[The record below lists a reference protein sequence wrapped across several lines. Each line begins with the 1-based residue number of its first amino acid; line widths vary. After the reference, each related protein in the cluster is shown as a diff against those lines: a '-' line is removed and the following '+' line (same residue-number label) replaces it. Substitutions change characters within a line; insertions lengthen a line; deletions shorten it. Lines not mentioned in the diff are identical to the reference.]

1 MRIKT
6 KDDRRQRIKFR
17 LRKRTVGNTDRP
29 RLTVFRSVAH
39 MYVQVI
45 DDMTGRT
52 IASASTVEPT
62 LKGSLAKDASGG
74 NVAGAKVIGKAIAE
88 RLLEKGVKRVV
99 FDRNGFLYHG
109 RVKAVADAARE
120 AGLEF

>member
-6 KDDRRQRIKFR
+6 KEDRRERIKFR
-17 LRKRTVGNTDRP
+17 IRKRVRGTGARP

-39 MYVQVI
+39 IYVQVV
-45 DDMTGRT
+45 DDADGKT
-52 IASASTVEPT
+52 IASASTTEPAV
-62 LKGSLAKDASGG
+62 KGVLDKAAKGG
-74 NVAGAKVIGKAIAE
+74 NVAGAKAIGKAIAE
-88 RLLEKGVKRVV
+88 RLLEKGVKQVV

-109 RVKAVADAARE
+109 RIKAVADAARE

>member
-6 KDDRRQRIKFR
+6 KEDRRERIKFR
-17 LRKRTVGNTDRP
+17 IRKRVRGTEQRP

-39 MYVQVI
+39 MYVQVV
-45 DDMTGRT
+45 DAMSGRT
-52 IASASTVEPT
+52 IAAASSIESAV
-62 LKGSLAKDASGG
+62 KGAMGKAEGG
-74 NVAGAKVIGKAIAE
+74 NVAGAQAVGKAIAE
-88 RLLEKGVKRVV
+88 RLLEKGVKQVV

>member
-6 KDDRRQRIKFR
+6 KEDRRDRIKHR
-17 LRKRTVGNTDRP
+17 IRKRVQGTEARP

-39 MYVQVI
+39 MYVQVV

-52 IASASTVEPT
+52 IAAASTIEPAV
-62 LKGSLAKDASGG
+62 KGTLAKGVNGG
-74 NVAGAKVIGKAIAE
+74 NVAGAVAIGKAIAE
-88 RLLEKGVKRVV
+88 RLIGKGVTRVV

>member
-6 KDDRRQRIKFR
+6 KEDRRDRIKHR
-17 LRKRTVGNTDRP
+17 IRKRVRGGEERP

-39 MYVQVI
+39 MYVQVV
-45 DDMTGRT
+45 DDMTGKT
-52 IASASTVEPT
+52 IASASTVESGV
-62 LKGSLAKDASGG
+62 KGSMAKEAKGG
-74 NVAGAKVIGKAIAE
+74 NIEGAKAIGRTIAE
-88 RLLEKGVKRVV
+88 RLKEKGVTRVV

>member
-6 KDDRRQRIKFR
+6 REDRRDRIKHR
-17 LRKRTVGNTDRP
+17 IRKRVTGTQVRP

-39 MYVQVI
+39 IYVQVI
-45 DDMTGRT
+45 DDASGQT
-52 IASASTVEPT
+52 IAAASTVEPAV
-62 LKGSLAKDASGG
+62 KGGLPAEAKGG
-74 NVAGAKVIGKAIAE
+74 NIAGAKAIGKAIAE
-88 RLLEKGVKRVV
+88 RLLQKGVSRVV

>member
-6 KDDRRQRIKFR
+6 KEDRRDRIKLR
-17 LRKRTVGNTDRP
+17 IRKRVRGTEERP

-39 MYVQVI
+39 IYVQVVN
-45 DDMTGRT
+45 DADGKT
-52 IASASTVEPT
+52 IASASTVEPAV
-62 LKGSLAKDASGG
+62 KGVLDQAAKGG
-74 NVAGAKVIGKAIAE
+74 NVAGAKAIGKTIAE

-109 RVKAVADAARE
+109 RIKAVADAARE

>member
-6 KDDRRQRIKFR
+6 KDDRRQRIKYR
-17 LRKRTVGNTDRP
+17 IRKRVEGSEARP

-39 MYVQVI
+39 IYVQVV
-45 DDMTGRT
+45 DDATGT
-52 IASASTVEPT
+52 TLASASTVEPT
-62 LKGSLAKDASGG
+62 VKGTMDTQARGG
-74 NVAGAKVIGKAIAE
+74 NVAGAKAIGKTIAE

>member
-6 KDDRRQRIKFR
+6 KVDRRDRIKHR
-17 LRKRTVGNTDRP
+17 IRKRVQGTPERP

-39 MYVQVI
+39 IYVQVV
-45 DDMTGRT
+45 DDMQGTT
-52 IASASTVEPT
+52 IAAASTVEPAV
-62 LKGSLAKDASGG
+62 KGALAKEAKGG
-74 NVAGAKVIGKAIAE
+74 NVAGAKAIGKAIAE
-88 RLLEKGVKRVV
+88 RLLEKGVKQVV

-109 RVKAVADAARE
+109 RIKAVAEAARE

>member
-6 KDDRRQRIKFR
+6 KEDRRERIKHR
-17 LRKRTVGNTDRP
+17 IRKRVRGSEERP

-39 MYVQVI
+39 IYVQVVN
-45 DDMTGRT
+45 DADGKT
-52 IASASTVEPT
+52 IASASTIEPA
-62 LKGSLAKDASGG
+62 LKGALDKAAKGG
-74 NVAGAKVIGKAIAE
+74 NVEGAKAIGKAIAE
-88 RLLEKGVKRVV
+88 RLQEKGVKRVV

-109 RVKAVADAARE
+109 RIKAVADAARE

>member
-6 KDDRRQRIKFR
+6 REDRRDRIKYR
-17 LRKRTVGNTDRP
+17 IRKRVRGTQERP

-39 MYVQVI
+39 MYVQVV

-52 IASASTVEPT
+52 IAAASTTDPKLKGT
-62 LKGSLAKDASGG
+62 LKKEERGG
-74 NVAGAKVIGKAIAE
+74 NIAGAKAVGKTIAE

>member
-6 KDDRRQRIKFR
+6 KEDRRDRIKFR
-17 LRKRTVGNTDRP
+17 IRKRVQGTGERP

-39 MYVQVI
+39 IYVQVVN
-45 DDMTGRT
+45 DAEGTT
-52 IASASTVEPT
+52 IASASTTEPAVKSA
-62 LKGSLAKDASGG
+62 LDKAAKGG
-74 NVAGAKVIGKAIAE
+74 NIAGAKAIAE
-88 RLLEKGVKRVV
+88 RLQEKGVKRVV

-109 RVKAVADAARE
+109 RIKAVADAARE

>member
-6 KDDRRQRIKFR
+6 KEDRRDRIKYR
-17 LRKRTVGNTDRP
+17 IRRRVQGTVERP

-39 MYVQVI
+39 MYVQVV
-45 DDMTGRT
+45 DDATGQT
-52 IASASTVEPT
+52 IASASTVEPAV
-62 LKGSLAKDASGG
+62 KGALPKQATGG
-74 NVAGAKVIGKAIAE
+74 NVEGAKAIGKAIAE
-88 RLLEKGVKRVV
+88 RLIGQGVKRVV

-109 RVKAVADAARE
+109 RVKAVAEAARE

>member
-6 KDDRRQRIKFR
+6 KEDRRDRIKYR
-17 LRKRTVGNTDRP
+17 IRKRVQGTSERP

-39 MYVQVI
+39 IYVQVV
-45 DDMTGRT
+45 DDMQGTT
-52 IASASTVEPT
+52 IAAASTVEPAV
-62 LKGSLAKDASGG
+62 KGALAKEAKGG
-74 NVAGAKVIGKAIAE
+74 NVAGAKAIGKAIAE
-88 RLLEKGVKRVV
+88 RLLEKGVKQVV

-109 RVKAVADAARE
+109 RIKAVADAARE